1 MIAVIDASA
10 LMRLFIPDG
19 PVPQGL
25 EVFFQGVESGRNM
38 ALAPELL
45 MAEAASVIHKKRRL
59 GLLSDT
65 EGALL
70 LADVLRMPIR
80 LFSHPPLLPM
90 AFELAGQYSLTV
102 YDSLYL
108 ALAAQKGADIF
119 SADANMAKAALS
131 MGMASA

>member
-1 MIAVIDASA
+1 MIAVIDTSA
-10 LMRLFIPDG
+10 MMRLFIPDG

>member
-19 PVPQGL
+19 PIPQGL
-25 EVFFQGVESGRNM
+25 EAFFQGVESGRNT

-59 GLLSDT
+59 GLLSDN

-70 LADVLRMPIR
+70 LIDVLRMPVR
-80 LFSHPPLLPM
+80 LFPHPPLLPL
-90 AFELAGQYSLTV
+90 AFELASQYSLTV

-108 ALAAQKGADIF
+108 ALAVQKGAVIF
-119 SADANMAKAALS
+119 SADANMTKAALS
-131 MGMASA
+131 RGIAPA

>member
-25 EVFFQGVESGRNM
+25 EAFFQGVESGRNM
-38 ALAPELL
+38 AIAPELL

-59 GLLSDT
+59 GLLTDK

-70 LADVLRMPIR
+70 LTDVLRMPVR
-80 LFSHPPLLPM
+80 LFPHPPLLTP
-90 AFELAGQYSLTV
+90 AYELAGQYGLSV

-108 ALAAQKGADIF
+108 ALAVQKGADIF
-119 SADANMAKAALS
+119 SSDADMIKAALS
-131 MGMASA
+131 MGSAPV